1 MFSPTTI
8 PEIEQFNSG
17 SVSNSNIS
25 KFGIST
31 TGKVLVG
38 LTGEFI
44 SVKQTESWLIY
55 IIYSQEV

>member
-44 SVKQTESWLIY
+44 SVKQTES
-55 IIYSQEV
+55 